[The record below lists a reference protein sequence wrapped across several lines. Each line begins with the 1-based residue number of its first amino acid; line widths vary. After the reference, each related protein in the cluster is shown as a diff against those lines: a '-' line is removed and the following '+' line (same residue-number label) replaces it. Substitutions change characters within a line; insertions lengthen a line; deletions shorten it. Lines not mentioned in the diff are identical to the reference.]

1 MSKQEHHKFLHC
13 PISDCTYYGGD
24 LPRHLKA
31 KKHREDVDPL
41 EANAIAQ
48 MVSKGKETKG
58 SNRLLIRWCPV
69 EGCSFLTPYLR
80 NHLKNKHKIRN
91 DIKLDDVMKMSLP
104 YEPYKLPPSAATSI
118 RIESDDDE
126 DDDGDE
132 EEDYPGEGA
141 KAFYLSQRIT
151 SDRHWFLVK
160 FYDHLGS
167 IDEGLKDE
175 KTRCQH
181 ACQMRKILEDMD
193 PRGKDIAVIATEEGR
208 AVWNLWVAP
217 RLENQTSIT
226 AGTLMSYMGSF
237 KKFLKFVVQTQ
248 KRRCLVD
255 GTPRLSDETVDVLH
269 EITGKLQGWRSIIL
283 KQSAVLRNEH
293 YLQECEQRITREDL
307 QAFLRSPVVA
317 EAEALFGADGNRRGI
332 QRFSRARDYLIARL
346 AVSCGTRPK
355 ALETATL
362 EHFKHARRDVNYPDC
377 YVMLVPKHKRQMD
390 GPAIVTMD
398 ERLHG
403 FIDTYIRE
411 IRPAVVASPEETH
424 LFLKIDGEPFEQG
437 TIGNRVSELWRKS
450 GVRKGARVTCTDFRK
465 AIVTMVEEAN
475 KEERRK
481 TGRECIADNDLRK
494 LLAHSQKT
502 AAIWYMREDLTSL
515 GARTHTTIQRIRE
528 GIQQEDNGM
537 HSMTTPSGTA
547 TSSTERESA
556 PSREPS
562 PPVSLPT
569 PQPPMPVSPQTSE
582 PPTIVFVPDPPHPS
596 TMAIDATEVSV
607 APVSVLS
614 STSLPG
620 VRRPRLRRRWPPEDT
635 TLIVKYVESLNGRCP
650 GKQEIYDAFHK
661 SPEFIS
667 ISKREN
673 FDRFFHKVK
682 TTFKALRQS
691 RQLTS

>member
-13 PISDCTYYGGD
+13 PISDCTDYGGD

-31 KKHREDVDPL
+31 KKHSQDVDPL

-48 MVSKGKETKG
+48 MVGKGKETKG
-58 SNRLLIRWCPV
+58 PNRLLIRWCPV
-69 EGCSFLTPYLR
+69 EGCSFLTSYLR
-80 NHLKNKHKIRN
+80 NHLRNKHKIRN
-91 DIKLDDVMKMSLP
+91 DLRLDDVMKMSLL
-104 YEPYKLPPSAATSI
+104 YEPHKLPPSAATSV

-126 DDDGDE
+126 DDD
-132 EEDYPGEGA
+132 YQGEGA
-141 KAFYLSQRIT
+141 KTFYLSQRIT
-151 SDRHWFLVK
+151 SDRHWFLAK
-160 FYDHLGS
+160 FYNHLGS

-217 RLENQTSIT
+217 RLENKTSIT

-237 KKFLKFVVQTQ
+237 KKFLNFVVQTQ
-248 KRRCLVD
+248 KRRCLVE
-255 GTPRLSDETVDVLH
+255 GTPRLPDETVDALH
-269 EITGKLQGWRSIIL
+269 EITGKLQGWRSIIQ

-332 QRFSRARDYLIARL
+332 QRFSRARDYLITRL

-362 EHFKHARRDVNYPDC
+362 EHFKNARRDVNYPDC

-398 ERLHG
+398 DKLHG

-411 IRPAVVASPEETH
+411 IRPAVVASPGETH

-450 GVRKGARVTCTDFRK
+450 GVRKGVRVTCTDFRK

-481 TGRECIADNDLRK
+481 TGRECIADNDVRK
-494 LLAHSQKT
+494 LLSHSQKT
-502 AAIWYMREDLTSL
+502 AAIWYMREDLTSV

-528 GIQQEDNGM
+528 GIQQEDSGM
-537 HSMTTPSGTA
+537 HFMTTPSSTST
-547 TSSTERESA
+547 TSSTERKRA
-556 PSREPS
+556 PSRTPS
-562 PPVSLPT
+562 PPVSLST
-569 PQPPMPVSPQTSE
+569 PQPPTPVSPQISAT
-582 PPTIVFVPDPPHPS
+582 PIIVFVPDPPHPS
-596 TMAIDATEVSV
+596 TMVIDTAEVSV
-607 APVSVLS
+607 APGSVLS

-620 VRRPRLRRRWPPEDT
+620 VRRPRLRRRWPSEDT
-635 TLIVKYVESLNGRCP
+635 RLIVEYVESFNGKCP
-650 GKQEIYDAFHK
+650 GKQKIYDAFYK

-682 TTFKALRQS
+682 TTFKTLRQS
-691 RQLTS
+691 GQLIL